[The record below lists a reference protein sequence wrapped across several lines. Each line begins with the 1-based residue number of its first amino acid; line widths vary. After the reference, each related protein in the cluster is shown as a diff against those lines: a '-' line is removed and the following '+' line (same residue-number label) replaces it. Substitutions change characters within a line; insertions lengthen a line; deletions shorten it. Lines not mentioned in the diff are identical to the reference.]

1 MSEVSLKIGPLP
13 DRTPQK
19 LSISVE
25 PVLAADL
32 DAYARVHSDAYG
44 TEASVAMLVPLMLET
59 FIASDPGFRKAR
71 KSSQPILRSS

>member
-1 MSEVSLKIGPLP
+1 MGWITT
-13 DRTPQK
+13 R
-19 LSISVE
+19 VE
-25 PVLAADL
+25 IR
-32 DAYARVHSDAYG
+32 YRYG

>member
-1 MSEVSLKIGPLP
+1 
-13 DRTPQK
+13 
-19 LSISVE
+19 
-25 PVLAADL
+25 
-32 DAYARVHSDAYG
+32 VHSDAYG

>member
-1 MSEVSLKIGPLP
+1 MSEVGLKIGPLP

-25 PVLAADL
+25 PALAADL
-32 DAYARVHSDAYG
+32 EAYAQVHAAAYG
-44 TEASVAMLVPLMLET
+44 SETSVAMLVPLMLDA

-71 KSSQPILRSS
+71 KVHLNR